1 MKREVYIVSAA
12 RTPIGSFS
20 GSLSS
25 ISATRLGSIAI
36 KSAVERAGIK
46 PEDVQEVF
54 MGNVLTANEGQAPA
68 RQATLFAG
76 LPNKTVCTTINKV
89 CASGAKSIIL
99 AAQTILLGDN
109 DIVVAGGM
117 ESMSN
122 VPYYLDKAREG
133 YRLGNGQVIDGVIK
147 DGLWD
152 VYNDYHMGN
161 AAERT
166 AAQMN
171 ITREAQDA
179 YAAESYRRAAKAVQA
194 GLFKDEIVPVEAV
207 VRKEIVVVSEDEEYK
222 KVDFNKIP
230 TLKPS
235 FQKDGT
241 ITAAN
246 ASSLNDGASA
256 LVLMSGEKMHE
267 LGLTPLAK
275 ILSYADNALAP
286 EDFPTAPVN
295 AVKHAI
301 QKAGLEIKDIDFFE
315 INEAFAVVSIANN
328 QLLGLD
334 PAKVNVNGGA
344 VAMGH
349 PIGNSGAR
357 IMVTLTSVL
366 KQNNGRYGVIA
377 ICNGGGGASA
387 VVIERVG

>member
-1 MKREVYIVSAA
+1 
-12 RTPIGSFS
+12 
-20 GSLSS
+20 
-25 ISATRLGSIAI
+25 
-36 KSAVERAGIK
+36 
-46 PEDVQEVF
+46 
-54 MGNVLTANEGQAPA
+54 
-68 RQATLFAG
+68 
-76 LPNKTVCTTINKV
+76 
-89 CASGAKSIIL
+89 
-99 AAQTILLGDN
+99 
-109 DIVVAGGM
+109 M

-133 YRLGNGQVIDGVIK
+133 YRLGHGQVIDGVIK

-161 AAERT
+161 AAERC
-166 AAQMN
+166 AAQMH

-179 YAAESYRRAAKAVQA
+179 YAAESYRRAARAVQA
-194 GLFKDEIVPVEAV
+194 GLFKDEIVPVEV
-207 VRKEIVVVSEDEEYK
+207 VGRKETVIVSEDEEYK

-241 ITAAN
+241 LTAAN
-246 ASSLNDGASA
+246 SSSLNDGASA
-256 LVLMSGEKMHE
+256 LVLMSGEKMKE
-267 LGLTPLAK
+267 LGLKPLAK
-275 ILSYADNALAP
+275 ILSYADSALAP
-286 EDFPTAPVN
+286 EDFPVAPVN
-295 AVKHAI
+295 AVKHAV

-328 QLLGLD
+328 TLLGLD

-366 KQNNGRYGVIA
+366 KQNNGRYGLIG

-387 VVIERVG
+387 IVIERVA

>member
-1 MKREVYIVSAA
+1 MEKEVFIVSVA
-12 RTPIGSFS
+12 RTPIGAIS
-20 GSLSS
+20 GSLAT
-25 ISATRLGSIAI
+25 IPTTRLGSIAI
-36 KSAVERAGIK
+36 KSAIERAGIK
-46 PEDVQEVF
+46 PEDVQEVY
-54 MGNVLTANEGQAPA
+54 MGNVITANEGQAPA
-68 RQATLFAG
+68 RQAALFAG
-76 LPNKTVCTTINKV
+76 IPNTVVCTTINKV

-99 AAQTILLGDN
+99 AAQSIMLGVN
-109 DIVVAGGM
+109 DIVIAGGM

-122 VPYYLDKAREG
+122 APYYLDKARQG
-133 YRLGNGQVIDGVIK
+133 YKLGHGQLTDGVIK

-166 AAQMN
+166 AKNMN
-171 ITREAQDA
+171 IGREAQDA
-179 YAAESYRRAAKAVQA
+179 YAAESFRRTTRANEE
-194 GLFKDEIVPVEAV
+194 GRFKEEIVPVEV
-207 VRKEIVVVSEDEEYK
+207 VGRKETVTVSEDEDYK
-222 KVDFNKIP
+222 KVNYEKIP

-256 LVLMSGEKMHE
+256 LVLMSGEKVKE
-267 LGLTPLAK
+267 LGLKPLAR
-275 ILSYADNALAP
+275 IVSYGETALAP
-286 EDFPTAPVN
+286 EDFPITPVSAIKKALKN
-295 AVKHAI
+295 ANLQI
-301 QKAGLEIKDIDFFE
+301 SDIDFFE

-344 VAMGH
+344 IAMGH
-349 PIGNSGAR
+349 PIGSSGAR

-366 KQNNGRYGVIA
+366 KQNNGRYGAIG

-387 VVIERVG
+387 IIVERV